1 MRRKRQRKKEN
12 SRPGGG
18 EVRWERKRP
27 ELGARVVR
35 IERRGQ
41 GSVQGAMG
49 QGLGTDKLWV
59 AKERKGVSTVPSGLV
74 VW

>member
-1 MRRKRQRKKEN
+1 MEN
-12 SRPGGG
+12 GQT
-18 EVRWERKRP
+18 
-27 ELGARVVR
+27 GARVVR